1 MILLVNGLEIK
12 LSALLQ
18 GKTKQNTYV
27 QPNKKVTFSIKDSI
41 IPILI
46 SSFFE
51 IHFKIKTSDNIF
63 RRFDLA
69 EIIFKFEK
77 NE

>member
-1 MILLVNGLEIK
+1 MMAKFHAFMPQNVPLEFVISKWQKLGALHFKSMVLFILCI
-12 LSALLQ
+12 
-18 GKTKQNTYV
+18 
-27 QPNKKVTFSIKDSI
+27 
-41 IPILI
+41 
-46 SSFFE
+46 FFL
-51 IHFKIKTSDNIF
+51 HFKIKTSDKIF

>member
-1 MILLVNGLEIK
+1 MYHM
-12 LSALLQ
+12 S
-18 GKTKQNTYV
+18 
-27 QPNKKVTFSIKDSI
+27 FRF
-41 IPILI
+41 IP
-46 SSFFE
+46 SFDL
-51 IHFKIKTSDNIF
+51 HFKIKTSDKIF

>member
-1 MILLVNGLEIK
+1 MHFWEIIK
-12 LSALLQ
+12 LLM
-18 GKTKQNTYV
+18 
-27 QPNKKVTFSIKDSI
+27 
-41 IPILI
+41 

-51 IHFKIKTSDNIF
+51 IHFKIKTSDKIF

-77 NE
+77 KNE